1 MSDIVKNYYNKN
13 ALNEFNRLSNPYSS
27 IEFKTTLAMINK
39 YFKKVG
45 SVLDI
50 GCGPGRY
57 SLELLKNGYNV
68 TLYDIS
74 EEELQLAKSNIEN
87 NNLRADN
94 YICGDC
100 SDLYQFENS
109 SFDFILLM
117 GPMYH
122 IHDKNFRI
130 DILKNIKRILK
141 DDGLCLV
148 AYLNGYGVLKSTI
161 HECSISFQNIKSI
174 EKLLISKTWN
184 KDESFTETYSSIPLD
199 SIAEL
204 KSVDLNI
211 MTYFGAESFA
221 SGIHHDVTR
230 MYEY

>member
-1 MSDIVKNYYNKN
+1 
-13 ALNEFNRLSNPYSS
+13 
-27 IEFKTTLAMINK
+27 
-39 YFKKVG
+39 
-45 SVLDI
+45 
-50 GCGPGRY
+50 
-57 SLELLKNGYNV
+57 
-68 TLYDIS
+68 
-74 EEELQLAKSNIEN
+74 
-87 NNLRADN
+87 
-94 YICGDC
+94 
-100 SDLYQFENS
+100 
-109 SFDFILLM
+109 M

-230 MYEY
+230 MYEYEKEAYQNLIEMCIKTCEMKQYRDSTEHTHFIVSK